1 MKKRVT
7 CLLAASLVLLTA
19 LAGCSLPGLG
29 GGSDDTIRVGSMSTT
44 ESQIMANI
52 VKEMIEHDTDLKV
65 ELVNNLGSSVVQH
78 QAMVNGDVDIT
89 ATRYT
94 GTDLVGPLGEEPIK
108 DPEKAL
114 KAVQEGF
121 EKEYQQTWFDSY
133 GFANTYAFM
142 VRQDTA
148 DKYHLETI
156 SDMKPVQDELEAG
169 VDNSWMERK
178 GDGYKAFSK
187 EYGIEFKK
195 IFPMQIGL
203 IYTALKNNQMDVA
216 LGYSTDG
223 RIPTYNLKVL
233 KDDKQFF
240 PPYDCSPVATDAILK
255 AHPELKTTLNKLVGK
270 VSTEEMQKLN
280 YQADGELKEPSI
292 VAKEFLEKH
301 NYFEDETGG
310 GK

>member
-1 MKKRVT
+1 MKKKT
-7 CLLAASLVLLTA
+7 LALLAVILLSFGT
-19 LAGCSLPGLG
+19 LLSGCSLPGLG
-29 GGSDDTIRVGSMSTT
+29 GGSEGTIRVGSLSTT
-44 ESQIMANI
+44 ESQIVSNI
-52 VKEMIEHDTDLKV
+52 VKQMIEHDTDLKV

-108 DPEKAL
+108 DPKKAL
-114 KAVQEGF
+114 AAVKKGF
-121 EKEYQQTWFDSY
+121 KEKFHQTWFDSY

-142 VRQDTA
+142 VRADTA
-148 DKYHLETI
+148 KKYNLKTI
-156 SDMKPVQDELEAG
+156 SDMRPVQGELTAG
-169 VDNSWMERK
+169 VDNSWMQRK

-187 EYGIEFKK
+187 DYNIEFKK

-203 IYTALKNNQMDVA
+203 IYTALKDKQMDVA

-233 KDDKQFF
+233 EDDKKFF
-240 PPYDCSPVATDAILK
+240 PPYDASPLATDKILK
-255 AHPELKTTLNKLVGK
+255 EHPEIKTTLNKLVGTI
-270 VSTEEMQKLN
+270 STEEMQRLN
-280 YQADGELKEPSI
+280 YQADGKLKEPSV

-301 NYFEDETGG
+301 NYFED
-310 GK
+310 KK

>member
-1 MKKRVT
+1 MKKKILALFAVI
-7 CLLAASLVLLTA
+7 LLSFGTLLS
-19 LAGCSLPGLG
+19 GCSLPGLG
-29 GGSDDTIRVGSMSTT
+29 GGAEGTIRVGSLSTT
-44 ESQIMANI
+44 ESQIVSNI
-52 VKEMIEHDTDLKV
+52 VKQMIEHDTDLKV

-108 DPEKAL
+108 DPKKAL
-114 KAVQEGF
+114 VAVKKGF
-121 EKEYQQTWFDSY
+121 EEKFHQTWFDSY

-142 VRQDTA
+142 VRADTA
-148 DKYHLETI
+148 KKYNLKTV
-156 SDMKPVQDELEAG
+156 SDMRPVQDQLTAG

-187 EYGIEFKK
+187 DYNIEFKK

-203 IYTALKNNQMDVA
+203 IYTALKDKQMDVA

-223 RIPTYNLKVL
+223 RIPTYKLKVL
-233 KDDKQFF
+233 KDDKKFF
-240 PPYDCSPVATDAILK
+240 PPYDASPLATDKILK
-255 AHPELKTTLNKLVGK
+255 EHPELKTTLNKLVGTI
-270 VSTEEMQKLN
+270 STEEMQRLN
-280 YQADGELKEPSI
+280 YEADGKLKEPSV

-301 NYFEDETGG
+301 NYFED
-310 GK
+310 KK

>member
-1 MKKRVT
+1 MKKKTLALFAVI
-7 CLLAASLVLLTA
+7 LLSFGTLLS
-19 LAGCSLPGLG
+19 GCSLPGLG
-29 GGSDDTIRVGSMSTT
+29 GGAEGTIRVGSLSTT
-44 ESQIMANI
+44 ESQIVSNI
-52 VKEMIEHDTDLKV
+52 VKQMIEHDTDLKV

-108 DPEKAL
+108 DPKKAL
-114 KAVQEGF
+114 VAVKKGF
-121 EKEYQQTWFDSY
+121 EEKFHQTWFDSY

-142 VRQDTA
+142 VRADTA
-148 DKYHLETI
+148 KKYNLKTV
-156 SDMKPVQDELEAG
+156 SDMRPVQDQLTAG

-187 EYGIEFKK
+187 DYNIEFKK

-203 IYTALKNNQMDVA
+203 IYTALKDKQMDVA

-223 RIPTYNLKVL
+223 RIPTYDLKVL
-233 KDDKQFF
+233 KDDKKFF
-240 PPYDCSPVATDAILK
+240 PPYDASPLATDKILK
-255 AHPELKTTLNKLVGK
+255 EHPELKTTLNKLVGTI
-270 VSTEEMQKLN
+270 STEEMQRLN
-280 YQADGELKEPSI
+280 YEADGKLKEPSV

-301 NYFEDETGG
+301 NYFED
-310 GK
+310 KK

>member
-1 MKKRVT
+1 MKKKS
-7 CLLAASLVLLTA
+7 LLVIAAIFLSFGTILS
-19 LAGCSLPGLG
+19 GCALPGLG
-29 GGSDDTIRVGSMSTT
+29 GASKGTVRVGSLSTT
-44 ESQIMANI
+44 ESQIVSNI
-52 VKEMIEHDTDLKV
+52 VKQMIEHDTDLKV

-114 KAVQEGF
+114 AAVKKGF
-121 EKEYQQTWFDSY
+121 QDKFQQTWFDSY

-148 DKYHLETI
+148 KKYKLNNI
-156 SDMKPVQDELEAG
+156 SDMRAVQDKLSAG

-187 EYGIEFKK
+187 EYSINFKK

-203 IYTALKNNQMDVA
+203 IYTALKNDQMDVA

-233 KDDKQFF
+233 KDDKKFF
-240 PPYDCSPVATDAILK
+240 PPYDASPLATDKILK
-255 AHPELKTTLNKLVGK
+255 EHPEIKTTLNKLVGK
-270 VSTEEMQKLN
+270 ISTEEMQKLN

-301 NYFEDETGG
+301 NYFEDE
-310 GK
+310 K

>member
-1 MKKRVT
+1 MKKKT
-7 CLLAASLVLLTA
+7 LALLAVILLSFGT
-19 LAGCSLPGLG
+19 LLSGCSLPGLG
-29 GGSDDTIRVGSMSTT
+29 GGEEGTIRVGSLSTT
-44 ESQIMANI
+44 ESQIVSNI
-52 VKEMIEHDTDLKV
+52 VKQMIEHDTDLKV

-108 DPEKAL
+108 DPKKAL
-114 KAVQEGF
+114 TAVKKGF
-121 EKEYQQTWFDSY
+121 KEKFHQTWFDSY

-142 VRQDTA
+142 VRADTA
-148 DKYHLETI
+148 KKYNLKTI
-156 SDMKPVQDELEAG
+156 SDMRPVQGELTAG
-169 VDNSWMERK
+169 VDNSWMQRK

-187 EYGIEFKK
+187 DYNIKFKK

-203 IYTALKNNQMDVA
+203 IYTALKDKQMDVA

-233 KDDKQFF
+233 EDDKKFF
-240 PPYDCSPVATDAILK
+240 PPYDASPLATDKILK
-255 AHPELKTTLNKLVGK
+255 EHPEIKTTLNKLVGTI
-270 VSTEEMQKLN
+270 STEEMQRLN
-280 YQADGELKEPSI
+280 YQADGKLKEPSV

-301 NYFEDETGG
+301 NYFED
-310 GK
+310 KK

>member
-1 MKKRVT
+1 MKKITTLFAVL
-7 CLLAASLVLLTA
+7 CASFVL

-29 GGSDDTIRVGSMSTT
+29 GGSANTIRVGSMSTT
-44 ESQIMANI
+44 ESQIVANI
-52 VKEMIEHDTDLKV
+52 VKQMIEHDTNLKV
-65 ELVNNLGSSVVQH
+65 EMVNNLGSSVVQH

-89 ATRYT
+89 AARYT

-108 DPEKAL
+108 DPKKAL
-114 KAVQEGF
+114 AAVQEGF
-121 EKEYQQTWFDSY
+121 EKKFQQTWFDSY

-148 DKYHLETI
+148 EKYHLKTI
-156 SDMKPVQDELEAG
+156 SDMRPVQNELTAG
-169 VDNSWMERK
+169 VDNSWMERA

-187 EYGIEFKK
+187 DYNINFKK

-203 IYTALKNNQMDVA
+203 IYTALKNDQMDVA

-233 KDDKQFF
+233 EDDKKFF
-240 PPYDCSPVATDAILK
+240 PPYDASPVATDEVLK
-255 AHPELKTTLNKLVGK
+255 KHPELKTTLNKLVGK
-270 VSTEEMQKLN
+270 ISTEEMQKLN
-280 YQADGELKEPSI
+280 YQADGKLKEPSV
-292 VAKEFLEKH
+292 VAEEFLQKN
-301 NYFEDETGG
+301 NYFEDE